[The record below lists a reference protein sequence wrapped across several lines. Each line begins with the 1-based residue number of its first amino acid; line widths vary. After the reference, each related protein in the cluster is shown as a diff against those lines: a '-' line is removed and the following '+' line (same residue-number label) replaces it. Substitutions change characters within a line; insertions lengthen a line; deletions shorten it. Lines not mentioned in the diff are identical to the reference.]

1 MRMKPTLHGGRSR
14 GPAAGKSQGNLCP
27 GMALSPCQ
35 EVKKTVKPG
44 RSIRRD
50 TFPDS
55 PTWALREEFQD
66 PIKSF
71 KFLMKK
77 EKKKRKRSTRREEK
91 RVPRVALP

>member
-1 MRMKPTLHGGRSR
+1 M
-14 GPAAGKSQGNLCP
+14 
-27 GMALSPCQ
+27 
-35 EVKKTVKPG
+35 
-44 RSIRRD
+44 
-50 TFPDS
+50 
-55 PTWALREEFQD
+55 WALREEFQD